1 MDIMKHL
8 FLRFLSTQSTR
19 GQIAR
24 YLVAGG
30 SAVVVDFIFYRGI
43 MWMLDMK
50 LLAKAVG
57 YVSGTIYSF
66 YVNRSFTFKTDS
78 SNREQVISYLLIY
91 VLSMFLNTGMNHA
104 GLTLLGTGELG
115 INASFVVAAVT
126 SAAFNFVCMK
136 RFVFK
141 RA

>member
-8 FLRFLSTQSTR
+8 FLRFVSTQSTR

-30 SAVVVDFIFYRGI
+30 SAVVVDFIFYRSI
-43 MWMLDMK
+43 IWMFDMK
-50 LLAKAVG
+50 MLAKAVG
-57 YVSGTIYSF
+57 YISGTIYSF
-66 YVNRSFTFKTDS
+66 YVNRSFTFKRDS
-78 SNREQVISYLLIY
+78 SNREQVISYLFIY
-91 VLSMFLNTGMNHA
+91 VVSMFLNTGINQA
-104 GLTLLGTGELG
+104 GLTLLGTGEIG
-115 INASFVVAAVT
+115 INASFVTAAVA

>member
-1 MDIMKHL
+1 MNVMKHL
-8 FLRFLSTQSTR
+8 FFRFLSTQSTR
-19 GQIAR
+19 GQVAR

-30 SAVVVDFIFYRGI
+30 SAVVVDFILYRGI
-43 MWMLDMK
+43 MWMFDLK

-57 YVSGTIYSF
+57 YVGGTIYSF
-66 YVNRSFTFKTDS
+66 YVNRSFTFMRDS
-78 SNREQVISYLLIY
+78 SNREQVLSYLFIY
-91 VLSMFLNTGMNHA
+91 VISMFLNTGVNQT
-104 GLTLLGTGELG
+104 GLFLLGTGELG
-115 INASFVVAAVT
+115 INFSFMTAAVT